1 MQFTH
6 TSGAVRSA
14 HPGVINQ
21 NINLESNSKS
31 SVTYLSPCAPD
42 GRLSKGHR
50 SRHRPGGRAMC
61 ERVKPRAVSA
71 HVFSAA
77 PCPPPAA
84 VPRDPGSTPVDPPQ
98 GVRRASGPEKTGRR
112 REWICGCRSDVV
124 QFNDYARHL
133 KSNSAVGSQPLKS
146 SSSCSR
152 SASMPGR
159 VNSASMPS
167 SASLH
172 LSRSHHALASTFI
185 AVSSSAPDSQHS
197 LSFIQKTY
205 SLMAYVSANS
215 VSKRSG
221 SVLSLSAF
229 LTSRGSPMQ
238 I

>member
-1 MQFTH
+1 MC
-6 TSGAVRSA
+6 
-14 HPGVINQ
+14 P
-21 NINLESNSKS
+21 
-31 SVTYLSPCAPD
+31 P
-42 GRLSKGHR
+42 
-50 SRHRPGGRAMC
+50 RPPA
-61 ERVKPRAVSA
+61 
-71 HVFSAA
+71 
-77 PCPPPAA
+77 PPPAA
-84 VPRDPGSTPVDPPQ
+84 VPRDPGRPR
-98 GVRRASGPEKTGRR
+98 GASGPYPDPKRPAAGESAGQ
-112 REWICGCRSDVV
+112 WICGCRSDVV

-197 LSFIQKTY
+197 LSLIQKSY

>member
-21 NINLESNSKS
+21 NINLESKS

-61 ERVKPRAVSA
+61 ETTHGLRM
-71 HVFSAA
+71 
-77 PCPPPAA
+77 CPP
-84 VPRDPGSTPVDPPQ
+84 DP
-98 GVRRASGPEKTGRR
+98 K
-112 REWICGCRSDVV
+112 REWMPFRCRSV
-124 QFNDYARHL
+124 QTHARHS